1 MHLVDSTVVGHLPHA
16 YQLGA
21 VAVGGSLYTLM
32 VGVLG
37 FLRMGTTGFAA
48 QAAGRDDGGA
58 LRLILAQGLGMAL
71 LLALLLGAL
80 ALPLSGWA
88 LQLMQPSAELTGEAR
103 AFFHTRLPSLP
114 AALASYALVGWFLG
128 TQNAR
133 APLAIL
139 LTTNLSNIALV
150 LWFVH
155 GLDWG
160 VQGAARAS
168 VLAEWSGALLGLA
181 LTRRDLA
188 RRPGRAQWQRLRHW
202 LSWLPLLMVNRDI
215 FIRSLALQLMFF
227 LLTVQGTRLGDAT
240 VAANALLLNGLLL
253 TSYALDG
260 LAHAVEALCGH
271 AIGARDR
278 AALRRALV
286 VAGGWSLLASLAFAA
301 LFALFGHLFIDLQS
315 DIAGVRE
322 VAYAYLPY
330 LACLP
335 LLGMWSYLLDGL
347 FIGATRAREMRNAML
362 VAVAASLPLGWLLQG
377 LGNHGLWLA
386 FLAFML
392 AARAGPGRLRLAPD
406 PPRWLVRRSGRRQ
419 RTIGEH
425 QRDVGSVRDL
435 YQFAGQ
441 APAGKHQ
448 HQVRRGIAEDGL
460 AILAQGVVA
469 ATALRIIVGAR
480 IRATLAAP
488 ALGLVRPAAAGMQQ
502 VAEQRHRLQ
511 AVALVE
517 RQAQAFGVLEMA
529 SGADQEAHADPSL
542 ALARPAAS
550 PSDRCRCVRAADR
563 PGR

>member
-1 MHLVDSTVVGHLPHA
+1 MSLLRDAWRHAPTHHRVWALAGPMILSNVSVPLVHLVDSTVVGHLPHA

-103 AFFHTRLPSLP
+103 AFFHTRLLGLP
-114 AALASYALVGWFLG
+114 AALA
-128 TQNAR
+128 
-133 APLAIL
+133 P
-139 LTTNLSNIALV
+139 
-150 LWFVH
+150 WFVP
-155 GLDWG
+155 GRAWG

-215 FIRSLALQLMFF
+215 FIRSLALQLVFF

-362 VAVAASLPLGWLLQG
+362 LAVAASLPLGWLLQG

-392 AARAGPGRLRLAPD
+392 LRGLVLAAYGWRLT
-406 PPRWLVRRSGRRQ
+406 RRDGWFAAQGADSGR
-419 RTIGEH
+419 
-425 QRDVGSVRDL
+425 
-435 YQFAGQ
+435 
-441 APAGKHQ
+441 
-448 HQVRRGIAEDGL
+448 
-460 AILAQGVVA
+460 
-469 ATALRIIVGAR
+469 
-480 IRATLAAP
+480 
-488 ALGLVRPAAAGMQQ
+488 
-502 VAEQRHRLQ
+502 
-511 AVALVE
+511 
-517 RQAQAFGVLEMA
+517 
-529 SGADQEAHADPSL
+529 
-542 ALARPAAS
+542 
-550 PSDRCRCVRAADR
+550 
-563 PGR
+563 

>member
-1 MHLVDSTVVGHLPHA
+1 MSLLRDAWRHAPTHHRVWALAGPMILSNVSVPLVHLVDSTVVGHLPHA

-103 AFFHTRLPSLP
+103 AFFHTRLLGLP

-215 FIRSLALQLMFF
+215 FIRSLALQLVFF
-227 LLTVQGTRLGDAT
+227 LLTVQVGRCWQAWRSPRCSPCSATCSSTCRATSPASAKSPTPICRTWPACRCWGCGAICSTACSSAPPAPARCVTRCSSRWPPACPSAGCCRGWAT
-240 VAANALLLNGLLL
+240 TGYGWRSSPSCCCA
-253 TSYALDG
+253 
-260 LAHAVEALCGH
+260 
-271 AIGARDR
+271 
-278 AALRRALV
+278 
-286 VAGGWSLLASLAFAA
+286 GWSWPPT
-301 LFALFGHLFIDLQS
+301 
-315 DIAGVRE
+315 AG
-322 VAYAYLPY
+322 A
-330 LACLP
+330 
-335 LLGMWSYLLDGL
+335 
-347 FIGATRAREMRNAML
+347 
-362 VAVAASLPLGWLLQG
+362 
-377 LGNHGLWLA
+377 
-386 FLAFML
+386 
-392 AARAGPGRLRLAPD
+392 
-406 PPRWLVRRSGRRQ
+406 
-419 RTIGEH
+419 
-425 QRDVGSVRDL
+425 
-435 YQFAGQ
+435 
-441 APAGKHQ
+441 
-448 HQVRRGIAEDGL
+448 
-460 AILAQGVVA
+460 
-469 ATALRIIVGAR
+469 
-480 IRATLAAP
+480 
-488 ALGLVRPAAAGMQQ
+488 
-502 VAEQRHRLQ
+502 
-511 AVALVE
+511 
-517 RQAQAFGVLEMA
+517 
-529 SGADQEAHADPSL
+529 
-542 ALARPAAS
+542 
-550 PSDRCRCVRAADR
+550 
-563 PGR
+563 

>member
-1 MHLVDSTVVGHLPHA
+1 MSLLRDAWRHAPTHHRVWALAGPMILSNVSVPLVHLVDSTVVGHLPHA

-103 AFFHTRLPSLP
+103 AFFHTRLLGLP

-215 FIRSLALQLMFF
+215 FIRSLALQLVFF

-278 AALRRALV
+278 AALRRVGRCWQAWRSPRCSPCSATCSSTCRATSPASAKSPTPICRTWPACRCWGCGAICSTACSSAPPAPARCV
-286 VAGGWSLLASLAFAA
+286 TRCSSRWPPACPSAGCCRGWATTGYGWRSSPSCCCAGWSWPPT
-301 LFALFGHLFIDLQS
+301 
-315 DIAGVRE
+315 AG
-322 VAYAYLPY
+322 A
-330 LACLP
+330 
-335 LLGMWSYLLDGL
+335 
-347 FIGATRAREMRNAML
+347 
-362 VAVAASLPLGWLLQG
+362 
-377 LGNHGLWLA
+377 
-386 FLAFML
+386 
-392 AARAGPGRLRLAPD
+392 
-406 PPRWLVRRSGRRQ
+406 
-419 RTIGEH
+419 
-425 QRDVGSVRDL
+425 
-435 YQFAGQ
+435 
-441 APAGKHQ
+441 
-448 HQVRRGIAEDGL
+448 
-460 AILAQGVVA
+460 
-469 ATALRIIVGAR
+469 
-480 IRATLAAP
+480 
-488 ALGLVRPAAAGMQQ
+488 
-502 VAEQRHRLQ
+502 
-511 AVALVE
+511 
-517 RQAQAFGVLEMA
+517 
-529 SGADQEAHADPSL
+529 
-542 ALARPAAS
+542 
-550 PSDRCRCVRAADR
+550 
-563 PGR
+563 